1 MKRRTAPPFAG
12 VLVLLLALGALLAAR
27 PAAAAEG
34 MWPLTNLP
42 ATQLQ
47 QRFGFTPSSQWIER
61 VQLASIR
68 LAGGCS
74 GSFVSSAGLVL
85 TNHHCVVE
93 CLEGLSRPG
102 HDLMASWFYAPTRAQ
117 EPKCPAM
124 EVEQLVGQTNVTAEV
139 DQATQGKT
147 GAAYTAA
154 ERAVSS
160 TLEKRCS
167 GTHSDE
173 WRCEVVTL
181 YDGGQ
186 YWLYKYR
193 RYQDVRVVFA
203 PTQQTAF
210 FGGNPDNFNY
220 PRYDYDM
227 SVVRVYA
234 DGKPAHTPAYFPV
247 LPQGPRAGELVF
259 TSGNPGSTERSFT
272 VSQLEAMR
280 YPMLPDLLQSLLHY
294 QGLLAAYAA
303 ESAHNAA
310 ISNGDRFFV
319 DNSIKAINGMVA
331 ALNDQSQFSRKVDEE
346 QALRAKIAADP
357 SWSAST
363 HGAWEAIAAAQQRG
377 VETLL
382 PYLMIVR
389 EEGFRGDLFDIALN
403 LVVGAHE
410 RTLPDAKRFDE
421 YRDAGLPLLA
431 QQLFSPAPIYPDY
444 DSLRL
449 ADSMATMRDLLG
461 SDAPIART
469 LFASRS
475 PSQVAQAAVSGTRLA
490 DIQVRKALWTG
501 GEQAVA
507 ASQDPMIALAR
518 AVLPYYLQARA
529 VYENEVRAPIE
540 ANTAKIARARFALY
554 GTSVYPDATF
564 TERLSYGVVEGWMKD
579 GSEVAPFTTVAGLYQ
594 HARDYEPLNL
604 EAPWLAARGHIDP
617 STRMDFVSSNDVVGG
632 NSGSPVI
639 DRDGRLVGLIF
650 DGNLPS
656 IGGAFWY
663 DESLNRSVAVDS
675 AMLLAALKDVYHAQA
690 LVTEMTTGH

>member
-1 MKRRTAPPFAG
+1 MNDRHPPPSAG
-12 VLVLLLALGALLAAR
+12 VLVVLLALGALTAIR
-27 PAAAAEG
+27 PAFAAEG
-34 MWPLTNLP
+34 MWPLTDLP
-42 ATQLQ
+42 TAQLQ
-47 QRFGFTPSSQWIER
+47 QRFGFTPSSQWIGH
-61 VQLASIR
+61 VQLASVR

-74 GSFVSSAGLVL
+74 GSFVSASGLVL
-85 TNHHCVVE
+85 TNHHCVVD
-93 CLEGLSRPG
+93 CLEGLSSPG
-102 HDLMASWFYAPTRAQ
+102 HDLMATWFYAPTREQ

-124 EVEQLVGQTNVTAEV
+124 EVEQLVKETNVTATV
-139 DQATQGKT
+139 DRATQDKT

-160 TLEKRCS
+160 KLESHCS
-167 GTHSDE
+167 GAHSDT
-173 WRCEVVTL
+173 WRCQVVTL

-220 PRYDYDM
+220 PRYDWDM
-227 SVVRVYA
+227 SVVRVYV
-234 DGKPAHTPAYFPV
+234 DGKPAHTPAYFP
-247 LPQGPRAGELVF
+247 LSSQGPTAGELVF

-272 VSQLEAMR
+272 VAQLDALR
-280 YPMLPDLLQSLLHY
+280 YPMLPDILQSLLHY
-294 QGLLAAYAA
+294 QGLLSAFAA
-303 ESAHNAA
+303 EGAHNAA
-310 ISNGDRFFV
+310 ISSGDRFFV

-346 QALRAKIAADP
+346 KELRARVDADP
-357 SWSAST
+357 KLRAST
-363 HGAWEAIAAAQQRG
+363 RGAWEAIAAAQQRS

-389 EEGFRGDLFDIALN
+389 QEGFRGDLFGIALN

-410 RTLPDAKRFDE
+410 RTLPDAKRFDD
-421 YRDAGLPLLA
+421 YREAGLPLLE

-449 ADSMATMRDLLG
+449 ADSMATLRDLMG
-461 SDAPIART
+461 SDAPIAAR
-469 LFASRS
+469 LFATKS
-475 PSQVAQAAVSGTRLA
+475 PRQVAEEAVSGTRLA
-490 DIQVRKALWTG
+490 DIQVRKSLWNG
-501 GEQAVA
+501 GEQAIA
-507 ASQDPMIALAR
+507 ASHDPMIVLAR
-518 AVLPYYLQARA
+518 EVLPYYLDARN
-529 VYENEVRAPIE
+529 VYENEVKAPIE

-564 TERLSYGVVEGWMKD
+564 TERLSYGVVEGWTKD
-579 GSEVAPFTTVAGLYQ
+579 GRQVAPFTDVAGLYE

-604 EAPWLAARGHIDP
+604 EAPWLAARGRLDP
-617 STRMDFVSSNDVVGG
+617 ATHMDFVSSNDIVGG

-663 DESLNRSVAVDS
+663 DENVNRAVAVDS
-675 AMLLAALKDVYHAQA
+675 AVLLAALEDVYHAHA
-690 LVTEMTTGH
+690 LVTELTNGG